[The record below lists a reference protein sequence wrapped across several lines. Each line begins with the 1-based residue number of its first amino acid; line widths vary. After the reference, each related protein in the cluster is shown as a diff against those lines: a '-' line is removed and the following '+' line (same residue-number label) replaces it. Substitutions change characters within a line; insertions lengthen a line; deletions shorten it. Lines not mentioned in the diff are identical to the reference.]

1 MQKVK
6 LVYLIA
12 DEGLTDDVLSALEEL
27 DIPHSTRWSGVEGA
41 GSTGPRQGSP
51 IWPGLNEVFLLAL
64 APERV
69 QPLVDTL
76 HAIRDSYP
84 ITPGLRFIITDAD
97 FV

>member
-12 DEGLTDDVLSALEEL
+12 DDGLSDDVVSALKEL
-27 DIPHSTRWSGVEGA
+27 DIQHYTRWSGVEGV
-41 GSTGPRQGSP
+41 GRTGPRQGSP

-64 APERV
+64 EPERV

-84 ITPGLRFIITDAD
+84 ITPGLRFIITDAELI
-97 FV
+97 